1 MRLKMHSSVFLALSV
16 LALGYI
22 QPALSAEP
30 KMAFSIATGGTG
42 GVWYPLGG
50 SISSVVGK
58 KVPDTV
64 MTAES
69 TTAAVDNLKLLV
81 NNKVGM
87 AFCDDYQVALTDAGT
102 LPAVSDKK
110 QPVRIV
116 MPFYDQPLQLVTKE
130 GSGIK
135 TLSDL
140 KGKRVSTG
148 APNSGTEVLAGA
160 ILTGLGLDWNKDITR
175 EKLGA
180 KESVDA
186 LKDGKIAAAFWS
198 GAVPTSSIIDLA
210 ATPGLKL
217 VILPITG
224 AEAEKIMKA
233 NPSVFHKSL
242 IKKGAYEGITADVET
257 LGTATVLAA
266 MESFPAERVE
276 KILAAIFDSK
286 AEISA
291 IWKGMTDLTPASSVA
306 QISPDVA
313 KLLHPGAQKFFKDKG
328 AIK

>member
-1 MRLKMHSSVFLALSV
+1 MKKHSIMFLVFAV
-16 LALGYI
+16 FALGFVN
-22 QPALSAEP
+22 PAISADP
-30 KMAFSIATGGTG
+30 KMVFSIATGGTG

-50 SISSVVGK
+50 SISSVVNQ
-58 KVPDTV
+58 KVPGSQL
-64 MTAES
+64 TAES

-87 AFCDDYQVALTDAGT
+87 AFCDGYQVALINEGQ

-110 QPVRIV
+110 PPVRLV
-116 MPFYDQPLQLVTKE
+116 MSFYDQPLQIVTKE
-130 GSGIK
+130 GSGVTK
-135 TLSDL
+135 LADL

-148 APNSGTEVLAGA
+148 APNSGTEVVAGA
-160 ILTGLGLDWNKDITR
+160 VLKGIGLDWDKDITR

-210 ATPGLKL
+210 ATPGLKM
-217 VILPITG
+217 VILSVAG

-233 NPSVFHKSL
+233 NPYVFHKSL
-242 IKKGAYEGITADVET
+242 IKKGAYEGVNADIET
-257 LGTATVLAA
+257 IGASTVLAT

-276 KILAAIFDSK
+276 KIIAAIFDSK
-286 AEISA
+286 PEISA
-291 IWKGMTDLTPASSVA
+291 IWKGMADLTPESSLA
-306 QISPDVA
+306 QASPDMR
-313 KLLHPGAQKFFKDKG
+313 KFLHAGAQKYFKDKG
-328 AIK
+328 LLK